1 MRRSSLYLTS
11 VQLQAQCRAFLLP
24 FLPLRQYKRSC
35 SATLLLGILLCA
47 AAWQASLAF
56 VCNLLRDAPSDQT
69 IRNALH
75 DQLHD
80 YEDLQRRLNRALR
93 VTCQQLRRRKKGYPL
108 AVDLTYLPYYGKN
121 HDDPEVVT
129 NKPKQGTKR
138 FLVYATAYVVWHGE
152 RFTLAFTQVEQK
164 ESLAAVLKRL
174 LRQAR
179 QTGVKWRYVLLDRGF
194 YQVDA
199 IRYLQQAREPF
210 LMPAIVRGRTGATPA
225 ECGGT
230 RRFVAPKRSGFY
242 EHRLCTRRR
251 RRATVRIC
259 AHAHNHGGK
268 KGQHGR
274 YVWLYAF
281 WGLELRTARAIS
293 ATYRKRFAIESSYR
307 QLNQGRAR
315 TSSKDRCLRLLYVG
329 LALVLRNLWVWWH
342 WEVLSVPRRGQRL
355 LRLELL
361 PLVAYLLRL
370 AEIVQAELG
379 GIKDIDLTPPKFRPQ
394 PATR

>member
-1 MRRSSLYLTS
+1 MRRSSPYLTS
-11 VQLQAQCRAFLLP
+11 TQLQAHCCDFLLP
-24 FLPLRQYKRSC
+24 FLQLTPFKRSLTP
-35 SATLLLGILLCA
+35 ARLLGILLCA

-56 VCNLLRDAPSDQT
+56 VCALLRDAPSDQT
-69 IRNALH
+69 VRNALRA
-75 DQLHD
+75 QLQDH
-80 YEDLQRRLNRALR
+80 EDLQRRLNRALQA
-93 VTCQQLRRRKKGYPL
+93 TCRQLRRRKKGYPW

-121 HDDPEVVT
+121 HDDPEVVR

-138 FLVYATAYVVWHGE
+138 FQVYATAYVIWYGE
-152 RFTLAFTQVEQK
+152 RYTLAFTQVEQK
-164 ESLAAVLKRL
+164 ESLAVVLKRL

-194 YQVDA
+194 YQVDC

-210 LMPAIVRGRTGATPA
+210 LMPAIVRGRQGATA
-225 ECGGT
+225 AQCGGT
-230 RRFVAPKRSGFY
+230 RRFAAQKRSGFY
-242 EHRLCTRRR
+242 EHRLQNRKKRV
-251 RRATVRIC
+251 ATVRIC

-268 KGQHGR
+268 KGKHGR
-274 YVWLYAF
+274 YVWLYAY
-281 WGLELRTARAIS
+281 WGLQLRTARAIS
-293 ATYRKRFAIESSYR
+293 ATYRQRFAIESSYR

-342 WEVLSVPRRGQRL
+342 WEVCSVRRRGRRL

-370 AEIVQAELG
+370 AQIVQEELG
-379 GIKDIDLTPPKFRPQ
+379 GIKDIDLTPPNSRPQ
-394 PATR
+394 NANR